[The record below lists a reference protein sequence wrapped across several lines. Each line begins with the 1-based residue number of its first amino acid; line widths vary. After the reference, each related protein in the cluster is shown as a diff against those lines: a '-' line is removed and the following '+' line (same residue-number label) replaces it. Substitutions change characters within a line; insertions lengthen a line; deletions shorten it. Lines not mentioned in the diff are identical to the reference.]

1 MTDTRKSAR
10 AFGLHAESVAAVWLR
25 LKRYEIIER
34 NFLARGGE
42 IDIVAQRGCSSS
54 LSRSRR
60 GPAMEMAQRVAIDN
74 FKIARISRA
83 ARYWLARNRWAA
95 DLVFRGDAIFIAPFR
110 PPLHVSDAFALDL
123 FR

>member
-1 MTDTRKSAR
+1 VTDTRKRAR
-10 AFGLHAESVAAVWLR
+10 TFGLRAESVAAVWLR
-25 LKRYEIIER
+25 LQRYRIIER

-42 IDIVAQRGCSSS
+42 IDIVAQRGSVVVFVEVKA
-54 LSRSRR
+54 RSR
-60 GPAMEMAQRVAIDN
+60 MEMAQESIDH

-95 DLVFRGDAIFIAPFR
+95 DLVLRGDAIFIAPFR
-110 PPLHVSDAFALDL
+110 PPLHVQDAFTLDL